1 MNDLNGEVQTL
12 NRLVIL
18 EANFASFRTYMSY
31 FDNVVSLNIIKE
43 LRPIELRT
51 VVKPFINSLRNDAL
65 KSIMVFTT
73 NYYSIVCK

>member
-1 MNDLNGEVQTL
+1 MNDLNGEVQAL

-51 VVKPFINSLRNDAL
+51 VVKPF
-65 KSIMVFTT
+65 T
-73 NYYSIVCK
+73 